1 MKKWLLKWAVLA
13 VIILASYLF
22 IERLIK
28 YLGDIPDPSQLSN
41 YTPSMTTKIYDIRGE
56 IIAELFTEKRT
67 VVSISQI
74 PKDMINA
81 LVAIEDTRFFKHW
94 GIDPYRIA
102 GAAMANLKS
111 GGRSEGGSTI
121 TQQLSKMIF
130 LSPKKTFAR
139 KIKEAILSIQL
150 ERDYSKE
157 EILEMYL
164 NQMYFGS
171 GAYGIST
178 AAKIYFG
185 KNIQDLQ
192 LEECAMLAGLLR
204 APTSYSP
211 FKNPERAKQRRAVV
225 LARMRDVGFITEL
238 QRKIAD
244 EQPISVVPSRITT
257 KIAPYFIDHIR
268 QALEEKYGNQ
278 LYQGGLEI
286 YTTLDKKMQTAA
298 ENVFSRNLSEF
309 DSLAKSS
316 TPVEGALLCMDVKTG
331 GVRALIGGRNFMTS
345 QFNRAFQAKRQP
357 GSSFKVFVYTTALEN
372 GFTPASVINDSPVT
386 FYNNGRDW
394 ELLSTTTDYSD
405 VTSKDFLKQLIDKD
419 KEAKNPD
426 EKVIWQPKNY
436 LNNYNGPV
444 LLRKALEHSLNI
456 IAIKVTE
463 KIGAPTVASYAKQ
476 LGIES
481 PLMPTLSLALGAS
494 DVTLKEMTSAM
505 GCLANY
511 GIKTT
516 PYFIVKILD
525 SKGRVVEENFPEE
538 KDAISTQTAF
548 LMTNLLRGVI
558 EHGTGVYARQLRR
571 PAAGKTGTTND
582 CADAWFI
589 GYTPQLV
596 CGVWV
601 GYDDHSTL
609 GNKMTGGR
617 VACPIWTDF
626 MAEAL
631 RGQPKLDFNPP
642 DNITFVK
649 IDSRNGLLALGKSPK
664 IYLEAFKNGTEPKT
678 FSSGKQASV
687 TDIKD
692 ETEIEKSTETAVQ
705 EIPASSLE
713 SDGGF

>member
-1 MKKWLLKWAVLA
+1 
-13 VIILASYLF
+13 
-22 IERLIK
+22 
-28 YLGDIPDPSQLSN
+28 
-41 YTPSMTTKIYDIRGE
+41 
-56 IIAELFTEKRT
+56 
-67 VVSISQI
+67 
-74 PKDMINA
+74 
-81 LVAIEDTRFFKHW
+81 
-94 GIDPYRIA
+94 
-102 GAAMANLKS
+102 
-111 GGRSEGGSTI
+111 
-121 TQQLSKMIF
+121 
-130 LSPKKTFAR
+130 
-139 KIKEAILSIQL
+139 
-150 ERDYSKE
+150 
-157 EILEMYL
+157 
-164 NQMYFGS
+164 
-171 GAYGIST
+171 
-178 AAKIYFG
+178 
-185 KNIQDLQ
+185 
-192 LEECAMLAGLLR
+192 
-204 APTSYSP
+204 
-211 FKNPERAKQRRAVV
+211 
-225 LARMRDVGFITEL
+225 
-238 QRKIAD
+238 
-244 EQPISVVPSRITT
+244 
-257 KIAPYFIDHIR
+257 
-268 QALEEKYGNQ
+268 
-278 LYQGGLEI
+278 
-286 YTTLDKKMQTAA
+286 
-298 ENVFSRNLSEF
+298 
-309 DSLAKSS
+309 
-316 TPVEGALLCMDVKTG
+316 
-331 GVRALIGGRNFMTS
+331 
-345 QFNRAFQAKRQP
+345 
-357 GSSFKVFVYTTALEN
+357 
-372 GFTPASVINDSPVT
+372 
-386 FYNNGRDW
+386 
-394 ELLSTTTDYSD
+394 
-405 VTSKDFLKQLIDKD
+405 LIDKD